1 MLSTITNS
9 VFFFCFWLH
18 NLDVVVIVFCG
29 FDKIRKACTKVSTYM
44 FSLVPLSLLHL
55 SPFL

>member
-1 MLSTITNS
+1 VLSTITNS

-44 FSLVPLSLLHL
+44 FSVVPLTLLL
-55 SPFL
+55 SHFL

>member
-1 MLSTITNS
+1 MLSTIMNS

-18 NLDVVVIVFCG
+18 NLDDVVIVFCG
-29 FDKIRKACTKVSTYM
+29 FYKIRQACTKVSTYI

>member
-1 MLSTITNS
+1 VLSTITNS
-9 VFFFCFWLH
+9 VFFFCFCLH

-29 FDKIRKACTKVSTYM
+29 FDKFCKACTKVSTYM

-55 SPFL
+55 SHFL

>member
-1 MLSTITNS
+1 VLSTITNS
-9 VFFFCFWLH
+9 MFFFCFWLH
-18 NLDVVVIVFCG
+18 NLDVVIFFCG

-44 FSLVPLSLLHL
+44 FSLVPISLLHL

>member
-1 MLSTITNS
+1 VLSTIMNS

-18 NLDVVVIVFCG
+18 NLDVVVIVFCS

-44 FSLVPLSLLHL
+44 FSLVPLSFLHL